1 MFVQSSFASLLLIF
15 FFAFILYRFASGRQS
30 KQPIPPGDSAFF
42 YHGQCVATSAINVMV
57 LLSMNHSIHL
67 IASSLFTVSSH
78 SCKLKSCFTILFHF
92 LFKSSK
98 GLKELFV
105 DIVLQQSVVLYDWS
119 NFNCYHSCFGFSWL
133 DPLGCS
139 YSLTLLC

>member
-1 MFVQSSFASLLLIF
+1 MFVQFSFASLLIF
-15 FFAFILYRFASGRQS
+15 FFAFILYRFSSGRQS
-30 KQPIPPGDSAFF
+30 KQPIPPGDSTFF
-42 YHGQCVATSAINVMV
+42 YHGQCVATSAIIMV